1 MSWWEQL
8 NNSHIFLLNRQEAL
22 KQRPDFTPTIRTKPA
37 AHIISA
43 QVLFPLTLTID
54 EYAAF
59 LTISSKYL
67 DGNEEGAPIDC
78 YMLGSTVLMWHY
90 SIWEYIGQA
99 VNLFCDRF
107 SEERVVTFNLATG
120 SKTLRQLPAARLAP
134 MTKVL
139 MTKLTTELR
148 SICGSAYGARM
159 IRGISTHRYHIANTY
174 TPELTDLLHERS
186 GSFHHSRLSGL
197 RTKVVQSF
205 TSLMKASKA
214 LVQFVDNPSVQEWHP
229 DWWLS

>member
-1 MSWWEQL
+1 MPWWEQL

-22 KQRPDFTPTIRTKPA
+22 KQRPDFPPTLRTKPA

-59 LTISSKYL
+59 LTLTSTYL
-67 DGNEEGAPIDC
+67 DSNEEGAPLDC

-99 VNLFCDRF
+99 VNLLCDRF
-107 SEERVVTFNLATG
+107 NEEHVVTFNLAT
-120 SKTLRQLPAARLAP
+120 SPKTVRQLPAARLAP
-134 MTKVL
+134 ITKVL
-139 MTKLTTELR
+139 MMRLANELR

-159 IRGISTHRYHIANTY
+159 VRRISTHRYHLANTY
-174 TPELTDLLHERS
+174 TPELADLLRERS
-186 GSFHHSRLSGL
+186 GSFHHSRLNGL
-197 RTKVVQSF
+197 KAKAVHSF
-205 TSLMKASKA
+205 TSLTRASKS
-214 LVQFVDNPSVQEWHP
+214 LVRFVDNPSVQKWHP
-229 DWWLS
+229 DWWLN